1 MSLTKIDLGISVIGG
16 PNQKDMKYI
25 HITRNDVIQRI
36 KRHPAIDSW
45 TKEYLYKRINDYP
58 DSALAYFV
66 QNINQIVVNA
76 INERS
81 RIIGE
86 QQNENRKKA
95 ASEIAKSLQ
104 QQSGGEC
111 ESGIIEIGSQEIG
124 GEIEIQ
130 EARKKKE
137 KPSSPS
143 APSVEISLD
152 SLEFAPIVE
161 ANVVWLVANVPFS
174 IAGNRQIALS
184 HRNWAT
190 IDCGFSAKV
199 PEGYKLVLEL
209 SPDHKDHGLEVY
221 KNTIVGENR
230 VNLSVR
236 NLGREIAVVNHRD
249 RIALARIEPIYPLTF
264 KVVGNS

>member
-1 MSLTKIDLGISVIGG
+1 
-16 PNQKDMKYI
+16 MKTEKKPQVKLLN
-25 HITRNDVIQRI
+25 HSNS
-36 KRHPAIDSW
+36 K
-45 TKEYLYKRINDYP
+45 
-58 DSALAYFV
+58 
-66 QNINQIVVNA
+66 VVANA
-76 INERS
+76 KAELS
-81 RIIGE
+81 KLE
-86 QQNENRKKA
+86 AKKL
-95 ASEIAKSLQ
+95 EAKLKSK
-104 QQSGGEC
+104 
-111 ESGIIEIGSQEIG
+111 
-124 GEIEIQ
+124 
-130 EARKKKE
+130 ARKKKE